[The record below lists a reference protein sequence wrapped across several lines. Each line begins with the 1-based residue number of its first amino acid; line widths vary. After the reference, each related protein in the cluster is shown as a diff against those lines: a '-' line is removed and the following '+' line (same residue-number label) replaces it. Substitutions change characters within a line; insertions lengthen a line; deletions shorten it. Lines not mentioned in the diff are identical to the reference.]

1 MRPPL
6 QARLRGQRC
15 GHEGA
20 RGRQLAIR
28 EALGWA
34 PRGAR
39 DSRPRAQP
47 RWRLLRARH
56 LAQWFWL
63 TWHRRRCPLISS
75 SPPLR
80 SSTQRH
86 TTPRRPA
93 RPEPHQAVAL
103 SSLAQ
108 IPGFYLGAMTSLFD
122 LNTAPTKLDGAA
134 ALKYP
139 PGTPQ
144 DVETRPRSV
153 PLELCHAL
161 CLSVRTSGGRQ
172 RRLAGGGEPH
182 SVRGVSWAICVRRH
196 AAWRGALARSLIV
209 DSTACKQRTKTC
221 KPLHTKAECKAVCL
235 AGKLKRTCAAG
246 RLAASVPWWT
256 RLYEGED
263 NVLGAGTSYWHN
275 IQRPNE
281 L

>member
-1 MRPPL
+1 M
-6 QARLRGQRC
+6 
-15 GHEGA
+15 
-20 RGRQLAIR
+20 
-28 EALGWA
+28 
-34 PRGAR
+34 
-39 DSRPRAQP
+39 
-47 RWRLLRARH
+47 
-56 LAQWFWL
+56 
-63 TWHRRRCPLISS
+63 
-75 SPPLR
+75 
-80 SSTQRH
+80 
-86 TTPRRPA
+86 
-93 RPEPHQAVAL
+93 

-108 IPGFYLGAMTSLFD
+108 IPGFYLGAMTSFYC

-139 PGTPQ
+139 PVTPQ

-196 AAWRGALARSLIV
+196 AVRRGALARSLIV
-209 DSTACKQRTKTC
+209 DSTACPANAHKSGVQS
-221 KPLHTKAECKAVCL
+221 
-235 AGKLKRTCAAG
+235 
-246 RLAASVPWWT
+246 SVPGGEGKAHVRRWAT
-256 RLYEGED
+256 SRLGAVVD
-263 NVLGAGTSYWHN
+263 KTVRGRGQCLLGAGTSYWHN